1 MPRSN
6 STGNR
11 LRERR
16 LTLGLKQVAVASA
29 AGISPSYLNLI
40 EHNRRAIGGALLTRL
55 AEALKTEHATLSEDG
70 DSALIEAVQAAGAA
84 GDIGTEA
91 VDGAADLARRHPAW
105 ARLVAGQAAALAGQA
120 RTLEALSDRL
130 SHDPTLA
137 EAMHELL
144 STVSVVRST
153 ASILAQTPEI
163 DANWLG
169 RFHANLDADSRR
181 LADGVEAVME
191 LFDGRGTA
199 GGERLLPSEVVS
211 RFLDEAGHRFPAL
224 EEGGAAAVGALVAG
238 IADPQARV
246 LAAEVL
252 RGDAQDAAR
261 LPRALVEAAEG
272 PDDLIGAAGGDLA
285 LVLRRLGVVDPGRG
299 LVICDA
305 AGALI
310 RRKPVAGFALPVMGA
325 GCPLWPLYTAL
336 AQPGHPLTCMIE
348 TPDGAGWRV
357 HAVAQ
362 PVAVQAF
369 GQVPILRAT
378 MLLTRAQSAGAGVP
392 VGPGCRVCPR
402 AGCAARREP
411 SILSGGV
418 ALDTGA
424 VSEDT
429 SAQS

>member
-1 MPRSN
+1 MSRPVSP
-6 STGNR
+6 GHR

-16 LTLGLKQVAVASA
+16 LALGLKQVSVATTV
-29 AGISPSYLNLI
+29 GISPSYLNLI
-40 EHNRRAIGGALLTRL
+40 EHDRRAIGGALLTRL
-55 AEALKTEHATLSEDG
+55 AAALDTDRAALSGEG
-70 DSALIEAVQAAGAA
+70 DSELAEAVLAAGAA
-84 GDIGTEA
+84 GGVGGEDLE
-91 VDGAADLARRHPAW
+91 GAADFARRHPVW
-105 ARLVAGQAAALAGQA
+105 ARLVTTQAAALAGQS

-163 DANWLG
+163 DPNWLG
-169 RFHANLDADSRR
+169 RFHANLDGDSRR
-181 LADGVEAVME
+181 LADGVEAVMQ
-191 LFDGRGTA
+191 LFDGRDAA

-211 RFLDEAGHRFPAL
+211 RFLDEAGHRFPAI
-224 EEGGAAAVGALVAG
+224 EADGAAAVGPLVAG
-238 IADPQARV
+238 IADGQARA

-252 RGDAQDAAR
+252 RGDAEDAAR
-261 LPRALVEAAEG
+261 LPRDRVEAATG

-285 LVLRRLGVVDPGRG
+285 LVLRRLGVIDPGRG

-310 RRKPVAGFALPVMGA
+310 RRKPVAGFPLPVMGA

-336 AQPGHPLTCMIE
+336 AQPGHPLVDVIE
-348 TPDGAGWRV
+348 TPDGAGWQV

-362 PVAVQAF
+362 ALPVEGF
-369 GQVPILRAT
+369 REVPILRAT
-378 MLLTRAQSAGAGVP
+378 MLLTRVRSAGAGRP

-402 AGCAARREP
+402 TGCAARREP
-411 SILSGGV
+411 SVLSGGV
-418 ALDTGA
+418 ALDKGGVPEETRA
-424 VSEDT
+424 V
-429 SAQS
+429 Q